1 MIFNIF
7 KLCNLYFGVVVSN
20 IFWWIFFWKECKF
33 DFMLKILCKL
43 FYDEEFY
50 SCFILCYLWNVFRIF
65 GKKNGWNLKICK
77 FVIFKLFF
85 MEGVEIMLWLI
96 NCLKCVR
103 KVEWVVLVG
112 VDLER
117 MVLLIM
123 WVFGRDFCLLLVRVW
138 GSLMFVEKM

>member
-1 MIFNIF
+1 
-7 KLCNLYFGVVVSN
+7 
-20 IFWWIFFWKECKF
+20 
-33 DFMLKILCKL
+33 MLIILCKL
-43 FYDEEFY
+43 FYDEEFIVVLY
-50 SCFILCYLWNVFRIF
+50 YVICEMYVGFL
-65 GKKNGWNLKICK
+65 GKRNGWNLKICK

-138 GSLMFVEKM
+138 GSLMFVEKNVEI

>member
-1 MIFNIF
+1 MKNFIVV
-7 KLCNLYFGVVVSN
+7 LYYVICEMYVGF
-20 IFWWIFFWKECKF
+20 
-33 DFMLKILCKL
+33 L
-43 FYDEEFY
+43 
-50 SCFILCYLWNVFRIF
+50 
-65 GKKNGWNLKICK
+65 GKRNGWNLKICK

-138 GSLMFVEKM
+138 GSLMFVEKCRDIGYRILEVIKDKLGSFELKMWKLDL

>member
-1 MIFNIF
+1 MKKFIVV
-7 KLCNLYFGVVVSN
+7 LYYVICEMYVGF
-20 IFWWIFFWKECKF
+20 
-33 DFMLKILCKL
+33 L
-43 FYDEEFY
+43 
-50 SCFILCYLWNVFRIF
+50 
-65 GKKNGWNLKICK
+65 GKRNGWNLKICK

-138 GSLMFVEKM
+138 GSLMFVEKCRDIGYRILEVIKDKLGSFELKMWKLDL

>member
-1 MIFNIF
+1 
-7 KLCNLYFGVVVSN
+7 
-20 IFWWIFFWKECKF
+20 
-33 DFMLKILCKL
+33 MLKYCVN
-43 FYDEEFY
+43 
-50 SCFILCYLWNVFRIF
+50 CFMMKKFIVVLYYVICEMYLGFL
-65 GKKNGWNLKICK
+65 GKRNGWNLKICK

-138 GSLMFVEKM
+138 GSLMFVEKCRDIGYRILEVIKDKLGSFELKMWKLDL

>member
-1 MIFNIF
+1 
-7 KLCNLYFGVVVSN
+7 
-20 IFWWIFFWKECKF
+20 
-33 DFMLKILCKL
+33 
-43 FYDEEFY
+43 
-50 SCFILCYLWNVFRIF
+50 
-65 GKKNGWNLKICK
+65 
-77 FVIFKLFF
+77 

-138 GSLMFVEKM
+138 GSLMFVEKCRDIGYRILEVIKDKWNR